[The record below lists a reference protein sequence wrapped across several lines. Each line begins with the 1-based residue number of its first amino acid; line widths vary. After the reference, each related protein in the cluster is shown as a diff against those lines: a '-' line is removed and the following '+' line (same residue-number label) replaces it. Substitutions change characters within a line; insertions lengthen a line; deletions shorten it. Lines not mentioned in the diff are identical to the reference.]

1 MGISSETKR
10 GFTRLRAALICAGF
24 CCLAAARGSAQS
36 PAQATPSPAS
46 AVSATIAPTA
56 SPAPGNALP
65 PTAASADA
73 MPAPSPSPTP
83 SPIEAAAADSAAG
96 GITPESPP
104 RRLDDVPPLRE
115 KINAR
120 IADLEKLR
128 APEDATEE
136 EKALAATAAASR
148 ALLETALKKL
158 DAFEAAHRQV
168 DELGSPERIAARNAQ
183 LEDYRKRTTELLA
196 LDPATWTDARRAE
209 FRQEI
214 AQEHEKIQALTEAT
228 VTQQTAREQTLSQ
241 FAQTEQEAATQ
252 LTAARQA
259 LSAALARTSPAPSP
273 TATPGAEAVSLDA
286 ETQRQ
291 IRDLE
296 VRQLALQVFLSG
308 LRLEQL
314 AVEKVVLNLESAA
327 ATAAI
332 PVLEDYANAL
342 WSFRGRVVRDDAQ
355 EVRDTIARELEAA
368 TTPHAQAY
376 WRVRQVISN
385 GRWLFGTQIPGLR
398 EELRAL
404 ESPELTAGMER
415 ISERY
420 ERLLERL
427 DRTTGVEKTK
437 AYQELLRHI
446 KVYAFQHEDYAS
458 RLDEARR
465 RLEQLYDQKDEVL
478 AQLKEADGEL
488 RAAIPGIETPEE
500 RAKFDQLVA
509 ELASDHQPRLDS
521 VISTTIE
528 RRTLI
533 ISRLE
538 ELVGQLA
545 TFSARLKETR
555 DKLFWAYTL
564 ARGPGVIRSW
574 RRALSDFSMAALRAD
589 WDRARADAR
598 LRRSQ
603 RDPMTLAIG
612 TLGFSLALAAGWFYR
627 RRLWRASDAYEEKV
641 SAQLAEGGTDEVH
654 LNDRVRIQVLR
665 MLAMVLPI
673 ALPALVALYYVWQG
687 ELMTAETRAVAMRLL
702 VIILI
707 AAAARAAIKRLFR
720 AGKPRF
726 RIIPCS
732 NVVANYYRFW
742 LSVLWWISVP
752 MICVIQIMRILEIRP
767 LVSEALHIS
776 AISLTLLILVY
787 FARHRQMV
795 VRVVGRT
802 FALRR
807 PLLFGFI
814 VRAYPILLLSLMALL
829 VLEIMGYDALVT
841 FVLYNALQTLFAL
854 SLASLISNMLYD
866 FARRG
871 TVRAAETASAAGD
884 AAAAPEYG
892 IDEMLQQYESREWGL
907 LQGSLAALGQWAAW
921 IGAAVWIATAW
932 GMTRGTA
939 RSLFAF
945 EIVPVAPDSG
955 RLPVTVGRIL
965 LGLIVVFGA
974 FKLSRMLVHTLSNK
988 IYPVYGNLNKA
999 AQATINTLLHYTL
1012 ITVGLYI
1019 GLRIMQIE
1027 LGALVVLLG
1036 GLGLGIGLGLQPL
1049 LVNFVSG
1056 LILFAERHVKVGDLV
1071 KIGDDLGEVMSISMR
1086 STRVRTPDGID
1097 IVIPN
1102 TELVTSKVVNWT
1114 LQDTKIRGQLPVG
1127 VAYGSDVNKVRAILL
1142 EIAHQNTRVLLDP
1155 EPAVWFTEFGESSL
1169 NFTLAA
1175 WFATPGDRWFGMID
1189 MRYEIDRRFRD
1200 EGIEIPFPQR
1210 ALSVPTGTELPIR
1223 VVPRERPA
1231 KAPSADAAPPA
1242 GPDPAADASSP
1253 PGP

>member
-1 MGISSETKR
+1 M
-10 GFTRLRAALICAGF
+10 
-24 CCLAAARGSAQS
+24 
-36 PAQATPSPAS
+36 
-46 AVSATIAPTA
+46 
-56 SPAPGNALP
+56 
-65 PTAASADA
+65 
-73 MPAPSPSPTP
+73 
-83 SPIEAAAADSAAG
+83 
-96 GITPESPP
+96 
-104 RRLDDVPPLRE
+104 
-115 KINAR
+115 
-120 IADLEKLR
+120 ADLEKFR
-128 APEDATEE
+128 APEDATAEQ
-136 EKALAATAAASR
+136 KALAAAAAASR

-168 DELGSPERIAARNAQ
+168 EELGSPERIAARNAQ
-183 LEDYRKRTTELLA
+183 LEDYRKRTQELLA
-196 LDPATWTDARRAE
+196 LDPTTWTDARRAK

-241 FAQTEQEAATQ
+241 FSQTEQEAATQ
-252 LTAARQA
+252 LAEARQA

-273 TATPGAEAVSLDA
+273 TATPGAEAVGLDA

-291 IRDLE
+291 VRDLE
-296 VRQLALQVFLSG
+296 VRQLALQVFLAG

-332 PVLEDYANAL
+332 PVLEEYANAL

-368 TTPHAQAY
+368 TTAHAQAY

-385 GRWLFGTQIPGLR
+385 GRWLFGTQISGLR

-404 ESPELTAGMER
+404 EGPELTAGMER

-420 ERLLERL
+420 DRLLERL

-446 KVYAFQHEDYAS
+446 KEYAFQHEDYAS

-465 RLEQLYDQKDEVL
+465 ELEELYDQKDEVL
-478 AQLKEADGEL
+478 AQLKEADGAL
-488 RAAIPGIETPEE
+488 RAAIPKIETPAE

-545 TFSARLKETR
+545 TFCARLEETR
-555 DKLFWAYTL
+555 SKLFWAYTL

-574 RRALSDFSMAALRAD
+574 RQALSDFSLAGLHAD
-589 WDRARADAR
+589 WDRVRAEAR

-603 RDPMTLAIG
+603 RDPATVALGA
-612 TLGFSLALAAGWFYR
+612 LGFSLALAAGWFYR
-627 RRLWRASDAYEEKV
+627 RRLWRASDVYEEKV

-687 ELMTAETRAVAMRLL
+687 ELMTAETRAVVMRLL

-720 AGKPRF
+720 SGKPRF

-742 LSVLWWISVP
+742 LLVLWWISVP

-776 AISLTLLILVY
+776 AISLTLLILVL
-787 FARHRQMV
+787 FARRRQMV

-814 VRAYPILLLSLMALL
+814 VRAYPILLLSLLALL

-854 SLASLISNMLYD
+854 SLASLISSMLYD
-866 FARRG
+866 FVRRG
-871 TVRAAETASAAGD
+871 TVRTAESAGT

-907 LQGSLAALGQWAAW
+907 VQGSLAALGQWAAW

-939 RSLFAF
+939 RALFAF

-955 RLPVTVGRIL
+955 RLPVTVGRVL
-965 LGLIVVFGA
+965 LGLIVVFAA
-974 FKLSRMLVHTLSNK
+974 FKLSRMLMHTLSNK

-1027 LGALVVLLG
+1027 LGALAVLLG

-1056 LILFAERHVKVGDLV
+1056 LIIFAERHVKVGDLV
-1071 KIGDDLGEVMSISMR
+1071 KIGDDLGEVMAISMR

-1102 TELVTSKVVNWT
+1102 TELVNSKVVNWT
-1114 LQDTKIRGQLPVG
+1114 LQDTKIRGQLQVG

-1142 EIAHQNTRVLLDP
+1142 EIAHQDTRVLLDP
-1155 EPAVWFTEFGESSL
+1155 EPAVWFTEFGASSL

-1175 WFATPGDRWFGMID
+1175 WFATAGDRWFGMID

-1210 ALSVPTGTELPIR
+1210 ALSVPTGSELPIR
-1223 VVPRERPA
+1223 LMPRERPV
-1231 KAPSADAAPPA
+1231 KAPSAGSAPPA
-1242 GPDPAADASSP
+1242 GPDLAPDASNP